1 MGKDI
6 QSPNLLS
13 IEGFPSKEPIERK
26 PAPGPI
32 SQGEII
38 GGRYRVDR
46 IVAEGGMGIIVAATH
61 LELEETVAI
70 KFLRDEFA
78 SKPEVVGRF
87 AREAKAAAK
96 LKSEYVASVYDVGIS
111 PERGPYIVMEYLEGE
126 DLETVLTADGRLPYG
141 RACELMMQ
149 ACEAIANA
157 HANGI
162 IHRDIKPAN
171 LFLVRRNGVA
181 VVKVLDFGVSKTALT
196 GNVFGGA
203 ISLVKTQTLVGSP
216 IYMSPEALRGREEVT
231 SSSDIWSIGAVLYE
245 LITGDTAFNGASI
258 TELCAAVLETEPTPM
273 GERVPDLP
281 LELEDVIMK
290 CLHKEPVGRWHS
302 VAELVCALAP
312 FAPARA
318 RISIERVIEISKN
331 ASLVPQEFIVP
342 TQTLAPPPGLRSR
355 MPSSIALPPPP
366 QSLLETLPEDSQALQ
381 TVRVKTVPPAA
392 ASNGYLRPAQGS
404 RKMLPLVLAAFGGAT
419 IAGIVLIA
427 TRQEPLPQQP
437 ITMTVTTA
445 QTPILSPPTVTVGTT
460 VRPGAGSEVP
470 VAAPSPP
477 SPKAA
482 AATRVTSAAVKAA
495 APGAKPSAAPAAPIA
510 EPQAPSPSTNVQ
522 SAIDDRK

>member
-1 MGKDI
+1 MGKDV
-6 QSPNLLS
+6 QSAGLHS
-13 IEGFPSKEPIERK
+13 VDGFPSKEPVERR

-181 VVKVLDFGVSKTALT
+181 IVKVLDFGVSKTALT

-258 TELCAAVLETEPTPM
+258 TELCAAVLETEPTSIC
-273 GERVPDLP
+273 ERVPEVP
-281 LELEDVIMK
+281 PELADVIMK
-290 CLHKEPVGRWHS
+290 CLHKEPQGRWHT

-331 ASLVPQEFIVP
+331 AALLPQEFVVP
-342 TQTLAPPPGLRSR
+342 TQTSMPAASMAPRAPASFAVP
-355 MPSSIALPPPP
+355 APP
-366 QSLLETLPEDSQALQ
+366 QSLLETLPEDSPI
-381 TVRVKTVPPAA
+381 RERSKTLPPATSKTGFQA
-392 ASNGYLRPAQGS
+392 PQPSHPIGS
-404 RKMLPLVLAAFGGAT
+404 RRMLPLVLAAFGGAAL
-419 IAGIVLIA
+419 AGIALLA

-445 QTPILSPPTVTVGTT
+445 QTPISSPAVTVGTT
-460 VRPGAGSEVP
+460 QRPNAEPS
-470 VAAPSPP
+470 VAPPPAPSPKP
-477 SPKAA
+477 ATATRMASGAAGKAA
-482 AATRVTSAAVKAA
+482 PV
-495 APGAKPSAAPAAPIA
+495 AKPSAAPWAPAA
-510 EPQAPSPSTNVQ
+510 EPQAPAPSTNVQ

>member
-1 MGKDI
+1 MGKDV
-6 QSPNLLS
+6 QSAGMLS
-13 IEGFPSKEPIERK
+13 IEGFPSKEPVERK

-231 SSSDIWSIGAVLYE
+231 ASSDIWSIGAVLYE

-273 GERVPDLP
+273 SERVPDLP
-281 LELEDVIMK
+281 MELEDVIMK
-290 CLHKEPVGRWHS
+290 CLHKEPVGRWHN

-312 FAPARA
+312 FAPSRA

-331 ASLVPQEFIVP
+331 ASLVPQEFVVP
-342 TQTLAPPPGLRSR
+342 TQTLTPTHSLHPR
-355 MPSSIALPPPP
+355 MPSSPGLQAPP
-366 QSLLETLPEDSQALQ
+366 QSLLETLPEDSPYLA
-381 TVRVKTVPPAA
+381 TVRVKTVPPGAA
-392 ASNGYLRPAQGS
+392 FAVPQAPANGS
-404 RKMLPLVLAAFGGAT
+404 RKMLPLVLAAFGGAA
-419 IAGIVLIA
+419 IAGIVLLA

-445 QTPILSPPTVTVGTT
+445 QAPITSPAVTVGTA
-460 VRPGAGSEVP
+460 VRPGATSETAA
-470 VAAPSPP
+470 AAPVPAP
-477 SPKAA
+477 APKPA

-495 APGAKPSAAPAAPIA
+495 PVARPSAAPLAPAA

>member
-1 MGKDI
+1 MGKDV
-6 QSPNLLS
+6 QSAGLHS
-13 IEGFPSKEPIERK
+13 VDGFPSKEPFERK

-96 LKSEYVASVYDVGIS
+96 LKSEYVATVFDVGIS

-258 TELCAAVLETEPTPM
+258 TELCAAVLETEPESM
-273 GERVPDLP
+273 CDRVPEVP
-281 LELEDVIMK
+281 PELAEVIMK

-331 ASLVPQEFIVP
+331 ASLVPQEFVVP
-342 TQTLAPPPGLRSR
+342 TQTSFSGPSL
-355 MPSSIALPPPP
+355 MPRTPTSVVVTAPP
-366 QSLLETLPEDSQALQ
+366 QSLLETLPEDSPVRERFKTIPPSTAKTGFQASQ
-381 TVRVKTVPPAA
+381 PSPPI
-392 ASNGYLRPAQGS
+392 GS
-404 RKMLPLVLAAFGGAT
+404 RKMLPLVLAAFGGAA
-419 IAGIVLIA
+419 IAGIALLA

-445 QTPILSPPTVTVGTT
+445 QTPSVPLSPAVTVGATQ
-460 VRPGAGSEVP
+460 RPGAAMDPS
-470 VAAPSPP
+470 VAPTPAPSPKP
-477 SPKAA
+477 VRVMSAVGKAP
-482 AATRVTSAAVKAA
+482 V
-495 APGAKPSAAPAAPIA
+495 GKPSAAPSTPAA
-510 EPQAPSPSTNVQ
+510 EPQAPAPSTNVQ